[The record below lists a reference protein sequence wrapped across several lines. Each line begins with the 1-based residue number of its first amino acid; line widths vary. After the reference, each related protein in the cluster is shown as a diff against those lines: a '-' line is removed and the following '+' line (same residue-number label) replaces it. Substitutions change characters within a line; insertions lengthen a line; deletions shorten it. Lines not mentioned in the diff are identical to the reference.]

1 MTDKPLS
8 GVRVLDLTRV
18 LSGPFM
24 TMLLC
29 DMGAEVIKLES
40 LTGDDT
46 RFFAPFAKNGE
57 SMYFAAVNRGK
68 KSITLNLKS
77 PEGKEIFLNL
87 IKSGKID
94 VVTENYRGG
103 TMEKLGIGW
112 EELHKVNPRLIY
124 AAVSGF
130 GHTGD
135 DFKQP
140 AYDIIAQARSGLM
153 SITGME
159 GFSPVRV
166 GTSIGDLSAGVFA
179 ALGVVTALYKRE
191 KTGLGQK
198 IDVSMLDCQI
208 AMLENALTRY
218 QLEGKNPAALG
229 NAHPTL
235 VPFQVFKAKDDY
247 FVLAAANDSL
257 WAKVCSAIGKQ
268 EWAENEKFKTGKA
281 RLDNK
286 DELIALLSD
295 MFVQRNAA
303 DWLDMFGKVGAPC
316 CHIASISDLFA
327 DKQIAARNMLL
338 PLADT
343 GIKVAGNPVKMTGL
357 PDENNLPPAPA
368 LGADNEKVFGELLGL
383 NLDEVN
389 DLHKKGVL

>member
-29 DMGAEVIKLES
+29 DMGAEVIKLETLS
-40 LTGDDT
+40 GDDA
-46 RFFAPFAKNGE
+46 RYFAPFNESGE
-57 SMYFAAVNRGK
+57 SLYFAAVNRGK
-68 KSITLNLKS
+68 KSITLNLKAA
-77 PEGKEIFLNL
+77 EGKELFLNL

-94 VVTENYRGG
+94 VIAENYRGG

-112 EELHKVNPRLIY
+112 EELHKLNPRLIY
-124 AAVSGF
+124 VAISGF

-135 DFKQP
+135 DYKQP

-153 SITGME
+153 SITGID
-159 GFSPVRV
+159 GLPPARV
-166 GTSIGDLSAGVFA
+166 GTSTGDLSAGVFA
-179 ALGVVTALYKRE
+179 AFGVAAALYKRE
-191 KTGLGQK
+191 KTGEGQK
-198 IDVSMLDCQI
+198 IDISMLDCQI

-218 QLEGKNPAALG
+218 QSEGKNPTALG

-235 VPFQVFKAKDDY
+235 VPFQAFKAKDSY

-257 WAKVCSAIGKQ
+257 WIKVCAALDKPKL
-268 EWAENEKFKTGKA
+268 AEDEKFKTGKA

-286 DELIALLSD
+286 EELIGLLSAVFAEKNTD
-295 MFVQRNAA
+295 Y
-303 DWLDMFGKVGAPC
+303 WLSLFNSVGVPC
-316 CHIASISDLFA
+316 CNIAKISDLFN

-343 GIKVAGNPVKMTGL
+343 DIKVAGNPVKMSGL
-357 PDENNLPPAPA
+357 PEDDRLPSAPS
-368 LGADNEKVFGELLGL
+368 LGADNQNVLGGLLGMTSAEI
-383 NLDEVN
+383 NE
-389 DLHKKGVL
+389 LHTKGVL